1 MAHEPMT
8 LCEYDVAVVGLG
20 PVGGILANLLGQQG
34 IHTLVL
40 DRSTE
45 APQLPRGVG
54 IDAEIMRVVQALG
67 LADQLLPLLKV
78 FGGTQYL
85 DVDGNVVSSRPGIT
99 GPGPQ
104 GWPAR
109 YNVHQPDLEN
119 VLRAGLTAH
128 PGLDLRLGY
137 EVDAVRTLPDGG
149 AEVSATGPDGGSMAA
164 TARYVVGCDGARSV
178 VRKAAGL
185 RLDDFGLNEPW
196 IVVDFEV
203 DESADLPG
211 INTHYADPVQPVI
224 YIHVV
229 RNLRRFEFRTRPG
242 EDLEKAIEPDQ
253 VWQRVSRWLTP
264 DQARLVRAA
273 VYTHRSLVADDWR
286 AGPLIVAGD
295 AAHQTPPFLGQGLC
309 AGVRDAASLAWRLGA
324 VVHHGAADAL
334 VDSYESERNAH
345 ARFIIQTATSIGTVL
360 TAPEKSKLDALNAR
374 IGREGRGR
382 PPRLGPGLWQADGP
396 GDVGGMLA
404 PQPRLADGRLLDD
417 AVGFGFA
424 VVARSDVL
432 AHLALDLR
440 ADLKEAGIAL
450 VPATGEA
457 ADWLTELGAAA
468 AVVRPDRYYYGT
480 YAEVGALAAAL
491 RDLLPAITPDTLAV
505 AR

>member
-1 MAHEPMT
+1 MT
-8 LCEYDVAVVGLG
+8 AEYDVAVVGLG
-20 PVGGILANLLGQQG
+20 PVGGILANLLGTQG
-34 IHTLVL
+34 VRTLVL
-40 DRSTE
+40 DRSMQAAE
-45 APQLPRGVG
+45 LPRGVG
-54 IDAEIMRVVQALG
+54 IDAEIMRVIQAVG
-67 LADQLLPLLKV
+67 LTERLEPLMKV

-85 DVDGNVVSSRPGIT
+85 DVDGHVVSSRPGIT

-119 VLRAGLTAH
+119 VLRAGLAEH
-128 PGLDLRLGY
+128 PSLDVRLGF
-137 EVDAVRTLPDGG
+137 EVDAVRALPDTDQGG
-149 AEVSATGPDGGSMAA
+149 AEVGATGPDGTRLLA

-203 DESADLPG
+203 EESADLPG

-229 RNLRRFEFRTRPG
+229 RNLRRFEFRARPG
-242 EDLEKAIEPDQ
+242 EDLEQAVEADRI
-253 VWQRVSRWLTP
+253 WQRVARWLTP
-264 DQARLVRAA
+264 DQATLVRAA
-273 VYTHRSLVADDWR
+273 VYTHRSLVAEQWR
-286 AGPLIVAGD
+286 DGPLIVAGD

-309 AGVRDAASLAWRLGA
+309 AGVRDAASLAWRLEA
-324 VVHHGAADAL
+324 VVHHGADDAL
-334 VDSYESERNAH
+334 LDGYESERNAH
-345 ARFIIQTATSIGTVL
+345 ARFIIATATSIGSVL
-360 TAPEKSKLDALNAR
+360 TAPEKSKLDELNAR

-382 PPRLGPGLWQADGP
+382 PPRLGPGLWQEGGP

-417 AVGFGFA
+417 VVGFGFA
-424 VVARSDVL
+424 VVARPDVL

-440 ADLKEAGIAL
+440 GDLKQAGVAL

-457 ADWLTELGAAA
+457 ADQLAELGAVA
-468 AVVRPDRYYYGT
+468 AVVRPDRYYFGT
-480 YAEVGALAAAL
+480 YAEVGALATAV
-491 RDLLPAITPDTLAV
+491 RDLLPAIAPDTVAV
-505 AR
+505 TR